1 MLCQSDQSQLLLIDI
16 QQRLAAVMDQS
27 LHDRAI
33 ANSVVLATAASL
45 LDIPLTV
52 TRQYPQ
58 GLGELVTEVQAALP
72 KDQVLI
78 DKTGFSCCA
87 ETTFNNAINKQ
98 RKQVIITGMESHV
111 CVLQTAH
118 ELAEQDYQVYIVEDA
133 VCSRQRLSHNN
144 AIARMRQ
151 AGMIITNTESVLFE
165 WLRDAR
171 HEQFKS
177 ISQMIK

>member
-16 QQRLAAVMDQS
+16 QQRLAAVMDQP
-27 LHDRAI
+27 LHDRTI
-33 ANSVVLATAASL
+33 ANSAILARAASL
-45 LDIPLTV
+45 LNIHLTV

-58 GLGELVTEVQAALP
+58 GLGELVTDIQATLP
-72 KDQVLI
+72 KDQALI

-87 ETTFNNAINKQ
+87 EATFNNSIDKQ
-98 RKQVIITGMESHV
+98 RKQIIIAGMESHV
-111 CVLQTAH
+111 CIQQTAH
-118 ELAEQDYQVYIVEDA
+118 ELAEQDYQVFIVEDA
-133 VCSRQRLSHNN
+133 VCSRQQFTHSN

-165 WLRDAR
+165 WLRDAK
-171 HEQFKS
+171 HEQFKA